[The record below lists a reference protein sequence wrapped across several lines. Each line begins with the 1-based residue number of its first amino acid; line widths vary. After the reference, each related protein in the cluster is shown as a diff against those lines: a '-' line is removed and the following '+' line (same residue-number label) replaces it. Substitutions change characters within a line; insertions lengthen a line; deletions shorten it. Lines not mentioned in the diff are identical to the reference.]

1 MDVATKLD
9 IVEEVKR
16 LKARY
21 FYHLD
26 RKDWAGWGEVFA
38 EDVVMDVSAQ
48 FPDAPDPS
56 VHVMRGRDTI
66 VRSVS
71 GFLGQ
76 TVTAHHGHT
85 PIIDVHSKDEA
96 SGIWAMEDNLFMPDG
111 SRMLGYGHYEEQYR
125 RIDGIWRIAKTKLT
139 RIRVIVTPPN
149 A

>member
-9 IVEEVKR
+9 IIEEVKR

-21 FYHLD
+21 FLNLD
-26 RKDWAGWGEVFA
+26 RKDWQAWGEVFA

-56 VHVMRGRDTI
+56 IHIMRGRDF
-66 VRSVS
+66 VVKSVS
-71 GFLGQ
+71 GFLGE

-85 PIIDVHSKDEA
+85 PIIDVQSETEA

-111 SRMLGYGHYEEQYR
+111 SRMLGYGHYEEEYR
-125 RIDGIWRIAKTKLT
+125 HIDGAWRIARTKLT
-139 RIRVIVTPPN
+139 RIRVLLIPP
-149 A
+149 AA